1 MVAQLVDAPVALVS
15 VDDYVAAV
23 RVHSDRLHD
32 LVRRSGC
39 SAEVAPEVVESTA
52 LELLGALV
60 GAPETVEDL
69 VGWWFAHALDAAR
82 RVAAGD
88 PEATRRNGLHGYSL
102 LAGTEGETRVREA
115 LAGLPERERTAIM
128 LRDAYDLPL
137 ASVAVALRRPPDV
150 TAALLAAARL
160 HLFGTYHGRR
170 APSLD
175 GHPARPSM
183 DSASLGLLCDGTT
196 TGQQA
201 TAMRRHVHTC
211 AQCED
216 VSESMSQARRLA
228 AGLPVIAMPED
239 ERDEMLE
246 RVTDRAQSLLPS
258 LEEVLLAAD
267 AEADEPPLV
276 PIGIILLALFL
287 AGALGVAVG
296 VAGHA

>member
-1 MVAQLVDAPVALVS
+1 VGQVVDAPVALVS
-15 VDDYVAAV
+15 VDDYVAVV

-82 RVAAGD
+82 REAAAD
-88 PEATRRNGLHGYSL
+88 PEAARRNGLHGYSL
-102 LAGTEGETRVREA
+102 LSGTEGETRVREA
-115 LAGLPERERTAIM
+115 LDGLPERERTAIM

-137 ASVAVALRRPPDV
+137 ASVAVALRRPADV

-160 HLFGTYHGRR
+160 HLFGAYHGRR

-175 GHPARPSM
+175 GHAVRPAVDP
-183 DSASLGLLCDGTT
+183 ASLGRLCDGSM

-201 TAMRRHVHTC
+201 TALRRHVHTC

-216 VSESMSQARRLA
+216 VSESLSQSRRLA
-228 AGLPVIAMPED
+228 AGLPVIALPDD
-239 ERDEMLE
+239 ERDDMLE
-246 RVTDRAQSLLPS
+246 RVTDRAQALLPS

-276 PIGIILLALFL
+276 PAGIILLALFL
-287 AGALGVAVG
+287 AGVLGVAVG
-296 VAGHA
+296 VAGHT